1 MSYGPPAGQQP
12 PNQPPPNQQPPN
24 QPPGGYGPPPGG
36 SGGYPGGGTEPPND
50 FLVPAILS
58 MFCCFPFAIPAI
70 LSAAKVNAQWN
81 LGDYAGAQER
91 AAKAKRFTLIA
102 VIVGV
107 VWYIVWTI
115 GYFGIIASIM
125 SNTPT
130 TTY

>member
-1 MSYGPPAGQQP
+1 MSYGPPPGQPP
-12 PNQPPPNQQPPN
+12 PNQPPPNQPPPP
-24 QPPGGYGPPPGG
+24 PPGGYGPPGG
-36 SGGYPGGGTEPPND
+36 SGGYPGAGGTEPPND

-102 VIVGV
+102 VIIGV
-107 VWYIVWTI
+107 VWYLVWTI
-115 GYFGIIASIM
+115 GYFGLIASIM
-125 SNTPT
+125 SSAPT
-130 TTY
+130 GTS